1 MSGTT
6 MIVLIVLI
14 SVGSGVI
21 YDMYKKHLEFKHKVQ
36 DNNQDAHKQLAEVT
50 AQVSEL
56 KQRVQTLEAIVT
68 DSSYSVKQEINK
80 LQPSLSYK

>member
-14 SVGSGVI
+14 SVGSGVV

-36 DNNQDAHKQLAEVT
+36 NNNSDAHKQLAETKAEVV
-50 AQVSEL
+50 ALRE
-56 KQRVQTLEAIVT
+56 RVQTLEAIVT
-68 DSSYSVKQEINK
+68 DSSFNVKQEINK
-80 LQPSLSYK
+80 L

>member
-36 DNNQDAHKQLAEVT
+36 VNNLDAHKQLAEVT
-50 AQVSEL
+50 AQVTEL

-80 LQPSLSYK
+80 L